1 MRKVPTAVRAG
12 LFAFA
17 ALVACVWCAWLLFG
31 RGVSP
36 LQTDLLTMLPATERH
51 PLAEDAVERLAKSSG
66 DRMVLLVGSA
76 DDGTAKDAARELG
89 AALSGDPVFASV
101 IAELPPFDLD
111 QLVTPFLPF
120 RFHLLTAEDRAAIVA
135 PGFDPAVALR
145 RRLNEPFGANIGA
158 KLTDDPFGWL
168 QHWLDRQPWNRATLV
183 PEDDL
188 LVAHR
193 GDATHVLVI
202 ATLAGS
208 SYDDTVQR
216 QALAA
221 LAKAEKAMAEKHP
234 DARLLRTGAIFYAAA
249 ARAGAERDTHV
260 VGIASSLGIAALLLF
275 VFRSVRPLLI
285 AFVSTA
291 LGVIGAIVA
300 TVSVFGQLHLLTLV
314 FGAALLGEAVDYS
327 IQYLCARANAGQAW
341 HAARGVRQVRPAL
354 LLALAT
360 SLLGYALLALVPFPA
375 LRQMAC
381 FAIAGMAV
389 ACASVFWLLPVLAA
403 KPARAPIAPSLVRL
417 ALGWQRIA
425 SGRRALA
432 AIAALA
438 LLALPGWLR
447 LGHDDDIH
455 LLISPPKSLEAQ
467 TAAIRDIAGFG
478 GGSQFWLVEGKDAE
492 QVLQREE
499 ALTDRLRTWRDDG
512 KLTGWTGMSTMLPS
526 LKRQHDNL
534 AAAAM
539 VFCGEDSPPQLT
551 ADTCHGKVRSAMLAA
566 GFKAEAADAYEATF
580 PGRALTLDDWLKT
593 PAYTPFHYLWMSG
606 AHGTGSIVLPQGQDD
621 VNLLRAAAE
630 GLPGVSLIDKPA
642 GISALFGRYRGY
654 ATLWLG
660 AALALVGLAFAW
672 RYGPRTA
679 WRVLLPPAAGIVF
692 SVAALGYLDQPL
704 TLFHVMA
711 LMLVLGVGA
720 NYAVFLR
727 EGEPH
732 AAHIPG
738 AAYAGVLL
746 SAVTALLSFGLLA
759 LSTMPA
765 LRHFGLTLLLGI
777 GFTALLAPVSV
788 PAPKNSNA

>member
-1 MRKVPTAVRAG
+1 MRPSPTALRAG
-12 LFAFA
+12 LFAFT
-17 ALVACVWCAWLLFG
+17 ALAACVLCAWLLFG
-31 RGVSP
+31 RGASP
-36 LQTDLLTMLPATERH
+36 LQTDLLTLLPATERH
-51 PLAEDAVERLAKSSG
+51 PLAEDAVERLARSSG
-66 DRMVLLVGSA
+66 DRMVLLVTSA

-89 AALSGDPVFASV
+89 AALRGDPVFASV

-120 RFHLLTAEDRAAIVA
+120 RFHLLTPDDRAAVTT
-135 PGFDPAVALR
+135 PGFDAATALK
-145 RRLNEPFGANIGA
+145 RRLNEPFGATVGA
-158 KLTDDPFGWL
+158 KLADDPFGWL
-168 QHWLDRQPWNRATLV
+168 QHWLDGQPWNRANLV
-183 PEDDL
+183 VEDDL

-193 GDATHVLVI
+193 DDGSYVLVI
-202 ATLAGS
+202 ATLDGS

-216 QALAA
+216 KALAR
-221 LAKAEKAMAEKHP
+221 LATAEKDMTSKHP
-234 DARLLRTGAIFYAAA
+234 EARLLRTGAIFYAAA

-291 LGVIGAIVA
+291 LGVVGAVA
-300 TVSVFGQLHLLTLV
+300 TTVLVFGQLHLLTLV

-327 IQYLCARANAGQAW
+327 IQYLCARANAGPGWNAE
-341 HAARGVRQVRPAL
+341 HGVRQVRPAL

-381 FAIAGMAV
+381 FAIAGMTI

-403 KPARAPIAPSLVRL
+403 KPARAPLAPSLVRL

-432 AIAALA
+432 AIVVLA
-438 LLALPGWLR
+438 LLAVPGWLR

-455 LLISPPKSLEAQ
+455 LLISPPESLDAQ

-478 GGSQFWLVEGKDAE
+478 GGSQFWLVEGKDTE

-499 ALTDRLRTWRDDG
+499 ALTDRLRTWRDEG
-512 KLTGWTGMSTMLPS
+512 KLTGWTGMSAMLPS
-526 LKRQHDNL
+526 MKRQHDNL
-534 AAAAM
+534 TAVSPIFCWAAAE
-539 VFCGEDSPPQLT
+539 CR
-551 ADTCHGKVRSAMLAA
+551 GKVRSAMLAA
-566 GFKAEAADAYEATF
+566 GFKAEAAETYGAAF
-580 PGRALTLDDWLKT
+580 PGRAFTLDDWLKI
-593 PAYTPFHYLWMSG
+593 PAYIPFRYLWESG
-606 AHGTGSIVLPQGQDD
+606 AHGTGSIVVPQGQDD
-621 VNLLRAAAE
+621 VTMLRAAAE
-630 GLPGVSLIDKPA
+630 GLPGVSLVDKPA
-642 GISALFGRYRGY
+642 GISMLFGRYRGY
-654 ATLWLG
+654 ADIWLG

-672 RYGPRTA
+672 RYGPRAA

-692 SVAALGYLDQPL
+692 SVAALGYLGQPL
-704 TLFHVMA
+704 TLFHIMA

-732 AAHIPG
+732 AAHVPG

-788 PAPKNSNA
+788 PAPKTSNA